1 VCPKH
6 LVVCK
11 AKALAFFFLSASEK
25 DAAPFQKRRP
35 GLARRF
41 FLFSFLKKIEFKNV
55 GATGISIQAFLL
67 CGFRSQ
73 RRFSL
78 FAHLK
83 ICFRAFLKSLPIA
96 TRPRV

>member
-1 VCPKH
+1 VCPKY

-41 FLFSFLKKIEFKNV
+41 FFFLFKKIEFKNV